1 VRLSDDIKLE
11 LEDCAIAVFNNS
23 DEMTGAIAELEK
35 RGYEYF
41 VLEGEAGQESLQ
53 PKQEG
58 GVAAT
63 LQKLAAAFGDELRVI
78 DRLDRSLA
86 EGDLVLIVKA
96 EERQPEVVEMLTE
109 KGGRFLWQFR
119 DWTFNSAG
127 SAGEGKPPVAEE
139 DGS

>member
-1 VRLSDDIKLE
+1 VKLSDDINLK
-11 LEDCAIAVFNNS
+11 LEDCAIAVFKKP
-23 DEMTGAIAELEK
+23 DEMTGAIDELEK
-35 RGYEYF
+35 RGFEYY
-41 VLEGEAGQESLQ
+41 VLEGESGQESLQ
-53 PKQEG
+53 PKQE

-78 DRLDRSLA
+78 DRLDKSLS

-96 EERQPEVVEMLTE
+96 EDRQPEVVEMLTE
-109 KGGRFLWQFR
+109 EGGKFLWQFR
-119 DWTFNSAG
+119 GWTFNSAG